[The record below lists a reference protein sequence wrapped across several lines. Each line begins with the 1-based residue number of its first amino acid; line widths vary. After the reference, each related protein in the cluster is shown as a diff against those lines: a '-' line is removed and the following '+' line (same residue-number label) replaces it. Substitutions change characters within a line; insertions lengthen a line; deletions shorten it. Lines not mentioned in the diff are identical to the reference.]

1 VHIVGLIF
9 GLAIIGI
16 VLLDAFET
24 ILQPRRVTHKFRLAR
39 FYYRENWQLWSAI
52 ARLIPAGKRREAMLS
67 FFGPLSLLGLFV
79 CWVAGLVLGFALVN
93 WGAGEQLITAG
104 GEDNFFEYVYMSGTT
119 FFTLGYGDVTP
130 TGYVG
135 RVMAMGEAGLGFAF
149 LAVIISYL
157 PGITQAFS
165 NREVTISLLDARAG
179 SPPSAAQFLFRLARG
194 GSMGDLNAVLAE
206 WEQWSAAVLESHLSF
221 PVLGFFRSQ
230 HDNQSWLAAITFML
244 DTCAI
249 IMTELK
255 DVNPYRAQLTFAMAR
270 HAVVDLSLIFRTGVP
285 HPAADRLPSEKRLE
299 LHAMLREAGLDVRDD
314 AEGERKLTELR
325 ATYEPFITGLAQR
338 FMLSLPSIV
347 VSGEVVDNWQR
358 SPGMRA
364 PGLEKLPV
372 AEGVEDHFGV

>member
-1 VHIVGLIF
+1 VGLIF